1 MEAGDGRWGRG
12 AGGRPCL
19 LELETDTRGEWHRMR
34 GARRVTSFTSAQV
47 INLCGPEKQVQ
58 SVDYLLPWLLHLP
71 ALLSALKC
79 KIGPNSGLMH
89 QAVRRQTLSLQSE
102 KRLSGSGE
110 CFKFIRAGVSLCR
123 VIIPQVQ
130 TKTSR
135 WSPELMSRRRPGQR
149 AAIRPGLTELTGA

>member
-1 MEAGDGRWGRG
+1 MEAGDGRWGRL

-79 KIGPNSGLMH
+79 KIGPNSGLRH
-89 QAVRRQTLSLQSE
+89 QHWGCEAADIVIAV
-102 KRLSGSGE
+102 
-110 CFKFIRAGVSLCR
+110 
-123 VIIPQVQ
+123 
-130 TKTSR
+130 
-135 WSPELMSRRRPGQR
+135 
-149 AAIRPGLTELTGA
+149 